1 LPTPSL
7 IDSSTYSNYSRTYNY
22 DRGDNLTQIRHS
34 APATGNNYTTDI
46 TVSDHSNRAVLN
58 TLTDDPAEVDVL
70 FTAGGQQNQLLPGQ
84 NLVWT
89 PRGELLKVTPVV
101 RDGQPSDHES
111 YRYDSGNQRVIKT
124 TTQQTS
130 NSTQTQRTLYLPGL
144 ELRTTAN
151 SGTVKEALHTLIVGE
166 AGRAQVR
173 MLHWES
179 GKP

>member
-1 LPTPSL
+1 FWRNQKVVPENTYVYDSLYQLVSATGREMGNIGQQSTLLPTPSL

-34 APATGNNYTTDI
+34 APASDNSYTTKM
-46 TVSDHSNRAVLN
+46 TVSNRSNRAVLS
-58 TLTDDPAEVDVL
+58 TLTENPAEVDAL
-70 FTAGGQQNQLLPGQ
+70 FTTGGQQNQLLLGQ

-124 TTQQTS
+124 T
-130 NSTQTQRTLYLPGL
+130 
-144 ELRTTAN
+144 
-151 SGTVKEALHTLIVGE
+151 
-166 AGRAQVR
+166 
-173 MLHWES
+173 
-179 GKP
+179 